1 MSISELDRQA
11 AAYFELQQQIADLEA
26 EAEAIRDVMRSA
38 MVDRGEEE
46 ITGNGWKCTWH
57 NTCIR
62 KFDSK
67 AFKAEHGELYQSF
80 CRPVSGVRFTMS
92 RITA

>member
-26 EAEAIRDVMRSA
+26 EAEAIRDRMKAA
-38 MVDRGEEE
+38 MVEQTTEE
-46 ITGNGWKCTWH
+46 ISGNGWKCTWH

>member
-26 EAEAIRDVMRSA
+26 EAEAIRDRMKAA

-46 ITGNGWKCTWH
+46 ITGTGWKCTWH